1 MKKLELL
8 IPPVPLTLIFA
19 LTMWLINSYMPWAY
33 VFAFPVSI
41 SALCFA
47 IGLFFII
54 PAVISFIA
62 NKTTVDP
69 RVPDKSKTLVVSGL
83 YRFTRN
89 PMYLGMLCCLVSIAS
104 YQGNLISYGLCVA
117 FVLYMNRFQIGI
129 EEAALRQ
136 QFAQDYEEYCR
147 RVRRWI

>member
-1 MKKLELL
+1 MKRLELL

-19 LTMWLINSYMPWAY
+19 LTMWLIHSYLSWAS
-33 VFAFPVSI
+33 VLSLPVSI
-41 SALCFA
+41 SALFFA

-54 PAVISFIA
+54 PAVISFIE

-69 RVPDKSKTLVVSGL
+69 RVPEKSKTLVVSGL

-89 PMYLGMLCCLVSIAS
+89 PMYLGMLCCLLSMAS
-104 YQGNLISYGLCVA
+104 YQGNVISYGLCVV
-117 FVLYMNRFQIGI
+117 FVFYMNRFQISQ
-129 EEAALRQ
+129 EEAALSQ
-136 QFAQDYEEYCR
+136 QFGKDYEAYCH